1 MSKIYKVEIGGR
13 DLCFETGRL
22 AQQASGSVLVRH
34 GENAVLVTAV
44 LSDSTREGIDF
55 LPLTVDYLEK
65 AYAAGRV
72 PGGFFRREIGRPSEK
87 ETLTSRLIDRPLRPL
102 FPKGLT
108 NEIQIIATVLSGDME
123 NDPDIAALNGAAAAI
138 AISDIPFAGPVAAVR
153 VAKID
158 GQLVANPTNS
168 QVKDSTLNLIVAGIP
183 QGLVMVEGG
192 AAMAQEEEVLEAL
205 FFAHEQIQPI
215 LETIMAMGR
224 EIGQPKR
231 EFAPPPDYTELR
243 QKIEVLAKD
252 RILAAVTQP
261 EKKARHHAMGLVRQE
276 VLAELGEAIAGQEK
290 AALGLVN
297 ELQKKLVRDFVLRE
311 QRRVDGRGYSDVRD
325 ITGEVGLLSRSH
337 GSAVFTRGETQ
348 ALAVATLGTPSDEQK
363 IETLV
368 GETFKSF
375 MLHYNFPPYSVGETR
390 MLRGPGRREIGHGA
404 LAERA
409 ISRVLPTAEEFP
421 YTIRLVSEILS
432 SNGSSSMATVCGS
445 SMALMDA
452 GVPIKAAVAGIAMG
466 LIRDEERVAVLSD
479 ILGDEDAL
487 GDMDF
492 KVAGTADGITAL
504 QMDIKMT
511 GLTREIMSQALNQA
525 KAGRLHILGKMNE
538 VIATPNPEL
547 KEHAP
552 KIIVIQINPDK
563 IREVI
568 GPGGKMVK
576 QIVAATG
583 IKIDI
588 EDDGRIHISSSDQKA
603 ADEAIRMINEITEEA
618 EIGKVYTGKVKK
630 IMDFG
635 AFVEILPGTDG
646 LVHISELAHHRVK
659 TVDEVLKEGD
669 IVTVKVLDVDRA
681 GKIRLSRKALL
692 EPAEGE
698 VVQES
703 ERRPQ
708 SDRRRDSDRRPGRD
722 PKKRS
727 E

>member
-1 MSKIYKVEIGGR
+1 MSKKIYSVEIGGR
-13 DLCFETGRL
+13 DLHFETGHL
-22 AQQASGSVLVRH
+22 AQQASGSVLVRY

-44 LSDSTREGIDF
+44 MSDSPREGIDF
-55 LPLTVDYLEK
+55 LPLTVDYMER

-87 ETLTSRLIDRPLRPL
+87 ETLTSRFIDRPLRPL
-102 FPKGLT
+102 FPKGT
-108 NEIQIIATVLSGDME
+108 VNEIQIIATVFSGDME
-123 NDPDIAALNGAAAAI
+123 IDPDIVALNGAAAALE
-138 AISDIPFAGPVAAVR
+138 ISDIPFNGPVAAVR
-153 VAKID
+153 VGKID
-158 GQLVANPTNS
+158 GQLVVNPTNS
-168 QVKDSTLNLIVAGIP
+168 QLKESTLNLIVAGAP
-183 QGLVMVEGG
+183 QGLVMVEAG
-192 AAMAQEEEVLEAL
+192 AQMIQEDEVLEAL
-205 FFAHEQIQPI
+205 FFAQEQLQPI
-215 LETIMAMGR
+215 LETIQNMGR
-224 EIGQPKR
+224 EIGQSKR
-231 EFAPPPDYTELR
+231 PVLEPPDYSELQ
-243 QKIEVLAKD
+243 QKIEAAARDK
-252 RILAAVTQP
+252 ILTAVAIS
-261 EKKARHHAMGLVRQE
+261 EKQARYRALDQARDE
-276 VLAELGEAIAGQEK
+276 VLAELAPEVEGQEK
-290 AALGLVN
+290 VAANLFG
-297 ELQKKLVRDFVLRE
+297 EIKKKLVRNLVLT
-311 QRRVDGRGYSDVRD
+311 QNRRIDGRSYTDVRP
-325 ITGEVGLLSRSH
+325 ITGEIDILSRTH

-409 ISRVLPTAEEFP
+409 ISPALPSAEEFP
-421 YTIRLVSEILS
+421 YTIRIVSEILS
-432 SNGSSSMATVCGS
+432 SNGSSSMATVCGA

-452 GVPIKAAVAGIAMG
+452 GVPVKAAVAGVAMG
-466 LIRDEERVAVLSD
+466 LIKEEERVAVLSD

-492 KVAGTADGITAL
+492 KVAGTSQGITAL

-511 GLTREIMSQALNQA
+511 GLTRQIMGQALTQA
-525 KAGRLHILGKMNE
+525 REARLHILGKMNE
-538 VIATPNPEL
+538 VIEMPSPTL

-552 KIIVIQINPDK
+552 KIIVITINPDK

-603 ADEAIRMINEITEEA
+603 ADEAIRMINEITAEA
-618 EIGKVYTGKVKK
+618 EIGAIYTGKVKK

-635 AFVEILPGTDG
+635 AFVEVLPGTDG
-646 LVHISELAHHRVK
+646 LVHISELAHRRVK

-669 IVTVKVLDVDRA
+669 VVTVKVLDVDRQ
-681 GKIRLSRKALL
+681 GKIRLSIKALI
-692 EPAEGE
+692 PNDNP
-698 VVQES
+698 QPDDS
-703 ERRPQ
+703 NRRG
-708 SDRRRDSDRRPGRD
+708 GRV
-722 PKKRS
+722 PKKRP

>member
-1 MSKIYKVEIGGR
+1 MSKNFNVEIGGR
-13 DLCFETGRL
+13 SLSFETGRL
-22 AQQASGSVLVRH
+22 AQQASGSVLARY
-34 GENAVLVTAV
+34 GESAVLVTAV
-44 LSDSTREGIDF
+44 ISEDVREGIDF

-102 FPKGLT
+102 FPKGLI

-123 NDPDIAALNGAAAAI
+123 NDPDVVALNGAAAALE
-138 AISDIPFAGPVAAVR
+138 ISDVPFSGPVAAVR
-153 VAKID
+153 VGKID
-158 GQLVANPTNS
+158 GQLVVNPTNS
-168 QVKDSTLNLIVAGIP
+168 QLKESTLNLIVAGNP
-183 QGLVMVEGG
+183 QGLVMVEAG
-192 AAMAQEEEVLEAL
+192 AQMVQEEEVLEAL
-205 FFAHEQIQPI
+205 FFAQEQIQPI
-215 LETIMAMGR
+215 LALTQQMRE
-224 EIGQPKR
+224 EIGRPKR
-231 EFAPPPDYTELR
+231 PAPEPPDYGDLPAKIEALARDRIIQAVR
-243 QKIEVLAKD
+243 QPEKLARRHGMDEVKKEVLAD
-252 RILAAVTQP
+252 
-261 EKKARHHAMGLVRQE
+261 
-276 VLAELGEAIAGQEK
+276 LGEEAAGQEK
-290 AALGLVN
+290 LVSGLIKDA
-297 ELQKKLVRDFVLRE
+297 QKRVVRQLVVKDE
-311 QRRVDGRGYSDVRD
+311 RRIDGRGFSDVRP
-325 ITGEVGLLSRSH
+325 ITCEVGMLSRTH

-348 ALAVATLGTPSDEQK
+348 SLAVATLGTPSDEQK

-409 ISRVLPTAEEFP
+409 ISPILPSAEEFP
-421 YTIRLVSEILS
+421 YTIRIVSEILS
-432 SNGSSSMATVCGS
+432 SNGSSSMATVCGA

-452 GVPIKAAVAGIAMG
+452 GVPLKAAVAGVAMG
-466 LIRDEERVAVLSD
+466 LIKEGEEVAVLSD

-492 KVAGTADGITAL
+492 KVAGTATGITAL

-511 GLTREIMSQALNQA
+511 GLTREVMDKALSQARA
-525 KAGRLHILGKMNE
+525 ARLHILEKMNQ
-538 VIATPNPEL
+538 VIAEPSPTL

-583 IKIDI
+583 VKIDI
-588 EDDGRIHISSSDQKA
+588 EDDGRIHISSPDQTA
-603 ADEAIRMINEITEEA
+603 ADEAIRLINEITAEP
-618 EIGKVYTGKVKK
+618 EIGQVYLGKVKK

-635 AFVEILPGTDG
+635 AFVEILPNTDG
-646 LVHISELAHHRVK
+646 LVHISELEHHRVK
-659 TVDEVLKEGD
+659 NVTDVLKEGD
-669 IVTVKVLDVDRA
+669 EVMVKVLDVDRQ
-681 GKIRLSRKALL
+681 GKIRLSRKALMPPPEGTQPQ
-692 EPAEGE
+692 EP
-698 VVQES
+698 
-703 ERRPQ
+703 ERR
-708 SDRRRDSDRRPGRD
+708 GRV
-722 PKKRS
+722 PKKRP

>member
-1 MSKIYKVEIGGR
+1 MAKIFAVDIGGR
-13 DLCFETGRL
+13 ELRFETGQL
-22 AQQASGSVLVRH
+22 AQQASGAVLVRY
-34 GENAVLVTAV
+34 GESAVLVTAV
-44 LSDSTREGIDF
+44 ISDSVREGIDF
-55 LPLTVDYLEK
+55 LPLTVDYMEK

-72 PGGFFRREIGRPSEK
+72 PGSFFRREIGRPSEK
-87 ETLTSRLIDRPLRPL
+87 ETLTSRFIDRPLRPL
-102 FPKGLT
+102 FPKGVI

-123 NDPDIAALNGAAAAI
+123 NDPDIVALNGAAAAL
-138 AISDIPFAGPVAAVR
+138 AISDIPFNGPVAAVR
-153 VAKID
+153 VGKIA
-158 GQLVANPTNS
+158 GELVVNPTNS
-168 QVKDSTLNLIVAGIP
+168 QLKESSLNLIVAGSP
-183 QGLVMVEGG
+183 QGLVMVEAG
-192 AAMAQEEEVLEAL
+192 ARMVQEEEVLEAL
-205 FFAHEQIQPI
+205 FFAQEQLKPI
-215 LETIMAMGR
+215 LDLMASMAQ
-224 EIGQPKR
+224 EIGRPKR
-231 EFAPPPDYTELR
+231 VLPETPDYTELG
-243 QKIEVLAKD
+243 QKIEVLARDK
-252 RILAAVTQP
+252 ILAAVAIP
-261 EKKARHHAMGLVRQE
+261 EKQARYQALDQVREE
-276 VLAELGEAIAGQEK
+276 VLAELGPEAEGQEK
-290 AALGLVN
+290 AVGNLYAEVK
-297 ELQKKLVRDFVLRE
+297 KKLVRNLVLTE
-311 QRRVDGRGYSDVRD
+311 QHRIDGRGYSEVRPIAGDV
-325 ITGEVGLLSRSH
+325 GMLSRTH
-337 GSAVFTRGETQ
+337 GSALFTRGETQ
-348 ALAVATLGTPSDEQK
+348 ALVVATLGTPSDEQK

-409 ISRVLPTAEEFP
+409 ISPVLPSAEEFP
-421 YTIRLVSEILS
+421 YTIRIVSEILS
-432 SNGSSSMATVCGS
+432 SNGSSSMATVCGA

-452 GVPIKAAVAGIAMG
+452 GVPIKSAVAGVAMG
-466 LIRDEERVAVLSD
+466 LIKEDQRLAVLSD

-492 KVAGTADGITAL
+492 KVAGTHQGITAL

-511 GLTREIMSQALNQA
+511 GLTREIMGQALSQAREA
-525 KAGRLHILGKMNE
+525 RLHILDKMNQ
-538 VIATPNPEL
+538 VIAEPSPTL

-552 KIIVIQINPDK
+552 KIIVITINPDK

-603 ADEAIRMINEITEEA
+603 ADEAIRMIKEITAEA
-618 EIGKVYTGKVKK
+618 EIGAVYQGKVKK

-646 LVHISELAHHRVK
+646 LVHISELAHRRVK
-659 TVDEVLKEGD
+659 TVDEILKEGD
-669 IVTVKVLDVDRA
+669 EVMVKVLDVDRQ

-692 EPAEGE
+692 PQEGPQPQEP
-698 VVQES
+698 
-703 ERRPQ
+703 ERR
-708 SDRRRDSDRRPGRD
+708 RHRV